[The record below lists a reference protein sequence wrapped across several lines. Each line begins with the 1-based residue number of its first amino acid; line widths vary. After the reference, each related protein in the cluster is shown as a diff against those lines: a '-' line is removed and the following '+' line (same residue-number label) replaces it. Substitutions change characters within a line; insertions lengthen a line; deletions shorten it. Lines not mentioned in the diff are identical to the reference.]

1 MTEPT
6 SPDLDRSLDD
16 AVGIPDEA
24 SVLEASAGREADSA
38 APVFEASGV
47 PSPEASTA
55 GPAEASGPLAKP
67 YRWLSIGMFSLI
79 FLAAFEAMAVTT
91 IMPLVARDLDGEALF
106 ALAFAVP
113 LAAGII
119 GMVLA
124 GNWTD
129 RSGPLPSLLTSAALF
144 VVGLVIAGTATDMV
158 VFIVGRFVHGLS
170 GAAVIVP
177 LYVIVGRV
185 YPERLRARVFAG
197 FAAAWVIPSIVGP
210 ALAGAVA
217 EAVSWHWVFLGVIAL
232 MVPAA
237 AMMLPPVLRVRDQ
250 VQGDA
255 SVPWSV
261 GRVGWSVLVAVAA
274 LAISLSKELADPW
287 RWVVAIAA
295 IAVAAVAARPLLPPG
310 TLRVARGMPATVMLK
325 LIVAGAFFGSEIYLP
340 YLFIENYDF
349 SPSLAGLVL
358 TGAGVSWAAA
368 SWLQGRL
375 TERVS
380 DTAAVVIGSIAL
392 AAALAVVLLVAQ
404 FALAPAI
411 AFAAWTLAGAAMGFM
426 YPRFS
431 VSVLALSPVSAQGFN
446 SAALTIA
453 ESLGAAVA
461 LAVTALVSSAV
472 GAGVFAADFAVTA
485 VIAVVAVLLAT
496 RVRPLGS

>member
-6 SPDLDRSLDD
+6 APTPAPPSTVDESTD
-16 AVGIPDEA
+16 ASTV
-24 SVLEASAGREADSA
+24 AGAAASA
-38 APVFEASGV
+38 AP
-47 PSPEASTA
+47 A
-55 GPAEASGPLAKP
+55 GPVAASGPLSKP

-91 IMPLVARDLDGEALF
+91 IMPLVAEQLDGESLF

-119 GMVLA
+119 GMVIA

-129 RSGPLPSLLTSAALF
+129 RSGPIPSLLVSAALF
-144 VVGLVIAGTATDMV
+144 VVGLVIAGTAVNME

-185 YPERLRARVFAG
+185 YPEALRARVFAG

-210 ALAGAVA
+210 ALAGVVA
-217 EAVSWHWVFLGVIAL
+217 EAFSWHWVFLGVIAL
-232 MVPAA
+232 VVPAA
-237 AMMLPPVLRVRDQ
+237 AMMLPPVLRVRSQ
-250 VQGDA
+250 VQGDP
-255 SVPWSV
+255 SVEWSIS
-261 GRVGWSVLVAVAA
+261 RVGWAVLTAAAA
-274 LAISLSKELADPW
+274 LGVSLSKELGDPW

-295 IAVAAVAARPLLPPG
+295 IALAAYAARPLLPKG
-310 TLRVARGMPATVMLK
+310 TLSAARGMPATVLLK

-349 SPSLAGLVL
+349 SPSLAGAVL

-375 TERVS
+375 DRVS
-380 DTAAVVIGSIAL
+380 NTQAVVIGTILLAISLVIVLVVAL
-392 AAALAVVLLVAQ
+392 
-404 FALAPAI
+404 FTLAPAI
-411 AFAAWTLAGAAMGFM
+411 AFVAWTLAGGAMGFM

-431 VSVLALSPVSAQGFN
+431 VAVLALSPVSAQGFN
-446 SAALTIA
+446 SAALTIS
-453 ESLGAAVA
+453 ESLGAAIA
-461 LAVTALVSSAV
+461 LAITALISSAL
-472 GAGVFAADFAVTA
+472 GSGMFAADFAVTA
-485 VIAVVAVLLAT
+485 AIAIAAVLLAS
-496 RVRPLGS
+496 RVRPRGEASVS

>member
-6 SPDLDRSLDD
+6 APTPAPPSTDHEVT
-16 AVGIPDEA
+16 A
-24 SVLEASAGREADSA
+24 ASAVPGAAASA
-38 APVFEASGV
+38 APIV
-47 PSPEASTA
+47 PT
-55 GPAEASGPLAKP
+55 GPVPASGPLSKP

-91 IMPLVARDLDGEALF
+91 IMPLVAEQLDGESLF

-119 GMVLA
+119 GMVIA

-129 RSGPLPSLLTSAALF
+129 RSGPLPSLLVSAALF
-144 VVGLVIAGTATDMV
+144 VVGLVIAGTAVNME

-185 YPERLRARVFAG
+185 YPEALRARVFAG

-210 ALAGAVA
+210 ALAGVVA
-217 EAVSWHWVFLGVIAL
+217 EAISWHWVFLGVIVL
-232 MVPAA
+232 VVPAA

-250 VQGDA
+250 VQGDP
-255 SVPWSV
+255 SVQWSIS
-261 GRVGWSVLVAVAA
+261 RVGWSVLVAAAA
-274 LAISLSKELADPW
+274 LGVSLAKELGDPW

-295 IAVAAVAARPLLPPG
+295 IALAAYAARPLLPKG
-310 TLRVARGMPATVMLK
+310 TLSAARGMPATVLLK

-349 SPSLAGLVL
+349 SPSLAGAVL

-375 TERVS
+375 DRVS
-380 DTAAVVIGSIAL
+380 NTQAVVIGT
-392 AAALAVVLLVAQ
+392 VLLAISLAIVFVVA
-404 FALAPAI
+404 FFTLAPAI
-411 AFAAWTLAGAAMGFM
+411 AFVAWTLAGGAMGFM

-431 VSVLALSPVSAQGFN
+431 VAVLALSPVSAQGFN
-446 SAALTIA
+446 SAALTIS

-461 LAVTALVSSAV
+461 LAITALVSSAL
-472 GAGVFAADFAVTA
+472 GAGMFAADFAVTV
-485 VIAVVAVLLAT
+485 VIAIVAVLLAS
-496 RVRPLGS
+496 RVRPRGEASVS

>member
-6 SPDLDRSLDD
+6 AETPAPPSTDP
-16 AVGIPDEA
+16 EA
-24 SVLEASAGREADSA
+24 TSAAIAAGAAASA
-38 APVFEASGV
+38 APIAEPVTPV
-47 PSPEASTA
+47 PAA
-55 GPAEASGPLAKP
+55 GPLSKP

-91 IMPLVARDLDGEALF
+91 IMPLVAEQLDGASLF

-119 GMVLA
+119 GMVIA

-129 RSGPLPSLLTSAALF
+129 RSGPIPSLLVSAALF
-144 VVGLVIAGTATDMV
+144 VVGLVIAGTAVNME

-185 YPERLRARVFAG
+185 YPAELRARVFAG
-197 FAAAWVIPSIVGP
+197 FAAAWVIPSIIGP
-210 ALAGAVA
+210 ALAGVVA
-217 EAVSWHWVFLGVIAL
+217 ETFSWHWVFLGVIAL
-232 MVPAA
+232 VVPAA

-250 VQGDA
+250 VQGDP
-255 SVPWSV
+255 SVQWSIS
-261 GRVGWSVLVAVAA
+261 RMGWAVLVAAAA
-274 LAISLSKELADPW
+274 LGVSLAKELGDPW

-295 IAVAAVAARPLLPPG
+295 IALAAWAARPLLPPG
-310 TLRVARGMPATVMLK
+310 TLRAARGMPATVLLK

-340 YLFIENYDF
+340 YLFIERYEF
-349 SPSLAGLVL
+349 SPSLAGAVL

-375 TERVS
+375 TRVS
-380 DTAAVVIGSIAL
+380 NTQAVVIGTILL
-392 AAALAVVLLVAQ
+392 AISLAVVFVVAL
-404 FALAPAI
+404 FTLAPAI
-411 AFAAWTLAGAAMGFM
+411 AFTAWTLAGGAMGFM

-431 VSVLALSPVSAQGFN
+431 VAVLALSPVSAQGFN
-446 SAALTIA
+446 SAALTIS
-453 ESLGAAVA
+453 ESLGAAIA
-461 LAVTALVSSAV
+461 LAITALVSSAL
-472 GAGVFAADFAVTA
+472 GSGMFAADFAVTVA
-485 VIAVVAVLLAT
+485 IAVVAVLLAG
-496 RVRPLGS
+496 RVRPLGASSVAS

>member
-6 SPDLDRSLDD
+6 APTPAPPSTDD
-16 AVGIPDEA
+16 ESTVA
-24 SVLEASAGREADSA
+24 STVPSAESSA
-38 APVFEASGV
+38 APAV
-47 PSPEASTA
+47 PVP
-55 GPAEASGPLAKP
+55 ASGPLSKP

-91 IMPLVARDLDGEALF
+91 IMPLVAEQLDGESLF

-119 GMVLA
+119 GMVIA

-129 RSGPLPSLLTSAALF
+129 RSGPIPSLLVSAALF
-144 VVGLVIAGTATDMV
+144 VVGLVIAGTAVNME

-185 YPERLRARVFAG
+185 YPEALRARVFAG

-210 ALAGAVA
+210 ALAGVVA
-217 EAVSWHWVFLGVIAL
+217 EALSWHWVFLGVIAL
-232 MVPAA
+232 VVPAA
-237 AMMLPPVLRVRDQ
+237 AMMLPPVLRVRSQ
-250 VQGDA
+250 VQGDP
-255 SVPWSV
+255 SVQWSIS
-261 GRVGWSVLVAVAA
+261 RVGWAVLTAAAA
-274 LAISLSKELADPW
+274 LGVSLAKELGDPW

-295 IAVAAVAARPLLPPG
+295 IALAAFAARPLLPQG
-310 TLRVARGMPATVMLK
+310 TLRAARGMPATVLLK

-340 YLFIENYDF
+340 YLFIERYEF
-349 SPSLAGLVL
+349 SPSLAGAVL

-375 TERVS
+375 DRVS
-380 DTAAVVIGSIAL
+380 NTQAVVIGTILLAISLAIVLVVAL
-392 AAALAVVLLVAQ
+392 
-404 FALAPAI
+404 FTLAPAI
-411 AFAAWTLAGAAMGFM
+411 AFVAWTLAGGAMGFM

-431 VSVLALSPVSAQGFN
+431 VAVLALSPVSAQGFN
-446 SAALTIA
+446 SAALTIS
-453 ESLGAAVA
+453 ESLGAAIA
-461 LAVTALVSSAV
+461 LAITALISSAL
-472 GAGVFAADFAVTA
+472 GSGMFAADFAVTA
-485 VIAVVAVLLAT
+485 AIALVAVLLAS
-496 RVRPLGS
+496 RVRPLGGTSAS

>member
-6 SPDLDRSLDD
+6 APTPAPPSTDPEVTAAP
-16 AVGIPDEA
+16 AVPGAEA
-24 SVLEASAGREADSA
+24 SA
-38 APVFEASGV
+38 APVV
-47 PSPEASTA
+47 PVP
-55 GPAEASGPLAKP
+55 ASGPLSKP

-91 IMPLVARDLDGEALF
+91 IMPLVAEQLDGESLF

-119 GMVLA
+119 GMVIA

-129 RSGPLPSLLTSAALF
+129 RSGPLPSLLVSAALF
-144 VVGLVIAGTATDMV
+144 VVGLVIAGTAVNME

-185 YPERLRARVFAG
+185 YPEALRARVFAG

-210 ALAGAVA
+210 ALAGVVA
-217 EAVSWHWVFLGVIAL
+217 ETFSWHWVFLGVIVL
-232 MVPAA
+232 VVPAA

-250 VQGDA
+250 VQGDP
-255 SVPWSV
+255 SVQWSIS
-261 GRVGWSVLVAVAA
+261 RVGWSVLVAAAA
-274 LAISLSKELADPW
+274 LGVSLAKELGDPW

-295 IAVAAVAARPLLPPG
+295 IALAAYAARPLLPKG
-310 TLRVARGMPATVMLK
+310 TLRAARGMPATVLLK

-349 SPSLAGLVL
+349 SPSLAGAVL

-375 TERVS
+375 DRVS
-380 DTAAVVIGSIAL
+380 NTQAVVVGTVLL
-392 AAALAVVLLVAQ
+392 AISLAVVAVVAL
-404 FALAPAI
+404 FTLAPAI
-411 AFAAWTLAGAAMGFM
+411 AFVAWTLAGGAMGFM

-431 VSVLALSPVSAQGFN
+431 VAVLALSPVSAQGFN
-446 SAALTIA
+446 SAALTIS
-453 ESLGAAVA
+453 ESLGAAIA
-461 LAVTALVSSAV
+461 LAITALVSSAL
-472 GAGVFAADFAVTA
+472 GAGMFAADFAVTVA
-485 VIAVVAVLLAT
+485 IALVAVLLAS
-496 RVRPLGS
+496 RVRPPSEASVS